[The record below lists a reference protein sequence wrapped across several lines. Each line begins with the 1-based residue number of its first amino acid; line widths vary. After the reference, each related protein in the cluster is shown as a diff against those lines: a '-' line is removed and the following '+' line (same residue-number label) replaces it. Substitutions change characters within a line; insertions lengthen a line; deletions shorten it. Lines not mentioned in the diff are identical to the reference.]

1 MHSVWVCVLF
11 WRVGAWKGMGC
22 VVEKSPGN
30 ISSELKVQPIQNQ
43 TCTEYKTHSLVH
55 PFWCYNSYW
64 TKHWSIFGGFFWRV
78 MGFSV
83 TSCIFQKS
91 SMSSPRALIQMI
103 FMRLWQ
109 ELKLKRNIEDTL
121 ICSTNRETL
130 RNLPGN
136 FQCRERG
143 LFPVKQGIWLLL
155 TSSYPPAIQDLP
167 PQQRLLNFKCHG
179 E

>member
-1 MHSVWVCVLF
+1 
-11 WRVGAWKGMGC
+11 MGC

-43 TCTEYKTHSLVH
+43 TCTEYKTHSLVR

-64 TKHWSIFGGFFWRV
+64 TKHRSIFGVFFKGHGFFCNILYLPKEQYV
-78 MGFSV
+78 IAPCFDPDDLYEALTGDKA
-83 TSCIFQKS
+83 QKKY
-91 SMSSPRALIQMI
+91 RAHSHLLHKQ
-103 FMRLWQ
+103 
-109 ELKLKRNIEDTL
+109 
-121 ICSTNRETL
+121 RETL

-136 FQCRERG
+136 FQCRERR
-143 LFPVKQGIWLLL
+143 LFPVKRGIWLLL

-167 PQQRLLNFKCHG
+167 PQQRLLNFKCHC